1 MAGTGDACWHPS
13 GSGDGRYI
21 VAAIFHGGLAIL
33 WGMKEMADNPTCAEN
48 DPGDE
53 ELMLRYAAGEAM
65 AFDQLYERHRSGLF
79 RFIQRQCKERTQAEE
94 VFQDVWMNL
103 IKSRERYTATAR
115 FRTYLYTLAH
125 NRMIDHFRRHS
136 SEPLWD
142 SGVSEENQD
151 ATAGLLASRVD
162 EPHVRLLSRQQGE
175 HLLRLLE
182 GLPATQREVFLLAE
196 EGGLSLGE
204 IAEATGVNPET
215 AKSRLRYAI
224 AKLRA
229 GLQEVIA

>member
-1 MAGTGDACWHPS
+1 MAGAVDVCWHPP
-13 GSGDGRYI
+13 GSGDGRCI
-21 VAAIFHGGLAIL
+21 VLVIFHGGLAIL
-33 WGMKEMADNPTCAEN
+33 WGMKAMTDGPNYAGN
-48 DPGDE
+48 DSSDE
-53 ELMLRYAAGEAM
+53 DLMLRYAAGEAA
-65 AFDQLYERHRSGLF
+65 AFDQLYARHRSGLF
-79 RFIQRQCKERTQAEE
+79 RFIQRQFKERAQAEE
-94 VFQDVWMNL
+94 IFQEVWINL
-103 IKSRERYTATAR
+103 IKSRERYTPAAR

-142 SGVSEENQD
+142 GEVSEEKPD
-151 ATAGLLASRVD
+151 VIAGLPASRVD
-162 EPHVRLLSRQQGE
+162 EPHVRVLSRQQGE
-175 HLLRLLE
+175 YLLRLLE
-182 GLPATQREVFLLAE
+182 GLPAVQREVFLLTE

-204 IAEATGVNPET
+204 IAEATGVSTET